1 MVDAVLLE
9 GVFATLLLIMLV
21 LGDWWHFTSLTA
33 QASRYGCGVS
43 RSEDLLPL
51 ASLSPVHERFG
62 QNGVLNLPHG
72 IARFFPGERTILLR
86 PQYRLLSMRF
96 RTAWPLKASIQ
107 LEESGGST
115 RMMCTKRLPWS
126 SALITVLWFALVG
139 LGTLVFAV
147 VFFTTG
153 GIASLSSFLMGIGIT
168 ILGLFVLA
176 FGLITVSLSY
186 RLEDTRLAQAYQELR
201 SALLPRE
208 SSPT

>member
-33 QASRYGCGVS
+33 QASRYGCGVA

-72 IARFFPGERTILLR
+72 IARFFPSERTILLR
-86 PQYRLLSMRF
+86 PQYRLFSMRF

-107 LEESGGST
+107 LEESGGAT
-115 RMMCTKRLPWS
+115 RMMCTKRVPWS

-139 LGTLVFAV
+139 LGTLAFAV

-168 ILGLFVLA
+168 ILGLLVLA

-201 SALLPRE
+201 TALLPRD
-208 SSPT
+208 SSST